1 MSRTSSKSSTPTA
14 VTSGT
19 ASGCCTTPL
28 TGTWPSGPTSSAT
41 RHRSSPTRRSL
52 PSVARYWQAFHGD
65 RKDCM
70 TCWNAFVCH
79 ASISHLSNITGHK
92 MPKGKKGGKAKGEE
106 VAPSGGALLDMRL
119 AWDAL
124 LKARQIRNYFQLEG
138 AKINGFWEISKREL
152 DSVKAALRNKERE
165 REEMRERHQ
174 VEMKVYK
181 QKVRHLLYENKVQVA
196 QLKTEAERAL
206 KNKLEE
212 HLQKEGD
219 HKKDRRH
226 SLKEKKAQ
234 ELEHKDQVHRMKL
247 NTFKELTILN
257 QAYERQMKEI
267 QAKYEKKIKNV
278 REEMEMRRKME
289 IDDIEKRKTEHVK
302 DLMSQHDRAFQDIRD
317 YYNDITSNNLENI
330 KALKETVNQMKK
342 SEAYQEKVMF
352 EIAQENKRL
361 TEPLAKALKEVN
373 LLRHEL
379 QDYENDKTALRT
391 AKQSLLGLE
400 QKLKTLSWEHEVL
413 DQRYNKLQEEKELI
427 FKKYQQMMNEIQQK
441 AVFKG
446 VVLQKNVEVLTAQ
459 LEKKDAQL
467 GEVLKAAVTTGG
479 EQEYQQVERKL
490 EDMLESKNSVI
501 EELQQQLSLTTQ
513 QHDDVV
519 AAYEEYLK
527 QNGVPGLS

>member
-1 MSRTSSKSSTPTA
+1 
-14 VTSGT
+14 
-19 ASGCCTTPL
+19 
-28 TGTWPSGPTSSAT
+28 
-41 RHRSSPTRRSL
+41 
-52 PSVARYWQAFHGD
+52 
-65 RKDCM
+65 
-70 TCWNAFVCH
+70 
-79 ASISHLSNITGHK
+79 
-92 MPKGKKGGKAKGEE
+92 MPGKKKQNKAKGEE
-106 VAPSGGALLDMRL
+106 AVQGGGPLLEMRL

-124 LKARQIRNYFQLEG
+124 LKARQMRNFFQLEG
-138 AKINGFWEISKREL
+138 AKMNGFWEISKKEL

-165 REEMRERHQ
+165 KEEMKERHQ

-181 QKVRHLLYENKVQVA
+181 QKVRHLLYEHKVQVA

-212 HLQKEGD
+212 HLGKEGD
-219 HKKDRRH
+219 HKRDRRH
-226 SLKEKKAQ
+226 LLKEKKSQ

-267 QAKYEKKIKNV
+267 QAKYEKKIKTL

-289 IDDIEKRKTEHVK
+289 IDDIEKRKTDHVK

-330 KALKETVNQMKK
+330 KSLKETVNQMKK
-342 SEAYQEKVMF
+342 TEAYQEKVMF

-379 QDYENDKTALRT
+379 QDYENDKTSLHT
-391 AKQSLLGLE
+391 AKQSLLTLE
-400 QKLKTLSWEHEVL
+400 QKMKTLSWEHEVL
-413 DQRYNKLQEEKELI
+413 GQRHHKLEEERDLI
-427 FKKYQQMMNEIQQK
+427 FKKYQSMTNEIQQK

-446 VVLQKNVEVLTAQ
+446 VVLHKNVEVLTAQ

-467 GEVLKAAVTTGG
+467 GEVLKASNIEGVEEA
-479 EQEYQQVERKL
+479 ERKL
-490 EDMLESKNSVI
+490 EDMLEQKNQVI
-501 EELQQQLSLTTQ
+501 EEIQQQLSLITQ
-513 QHDDVV
+513 QHDDVT
-519 AAYEEYLK
+519 AAYEEYFK
-527 QNGVPGLS
+527 QNGVPDLG